1 MGSELSVYVRRTKIL
16 LFIVVLIC
24 MIVFIWKT
32 DFQSIK
38 HTLANIGFKFFY
50 LLIIT
55 YLAYFFG
62 TWSWHVTLKKNRSKI
77 SILQLFSIRQVGETV
92 GQYNPTSIIG
102 GDLLKAQMLGRYHI
116 DQLSA
121 IESVATARITAVLSQ
136 ILIFLFACIYLLYNN
151 SSLINSRYGYVF
163 CGLFILLIFLK
174 VYFFIWIS
182 KKKNQSNLPKE
193 LTKPNVLQTLI
204 QKSKGLLFNIS
215 QTYQNDP
222 KSFWYSY
229 LLAAI
234 HWLIGSLEFYLI
246 LIFLGF
252 NVSVIQGVLLDMS
265 VIVFK
270 SFAAFIP
277 GQLGIEE
284 LGNKIMLALIGIHS
298 ATAWITVSI
307 LRRAR
312 QIIWIGIGFI
322 LYFFIKKDVQ
332 HATFKA

>member
-1 MGSELSVYVRRTKIL
+1 MGSELSVYVKRAKIL
-16 LFIVVLIC
+16 LFIAVLFCVIIFIC
-24 MIVFIWKT
+24 KT
-32 DFQSIK
+32 DFQSVK
-38 HTLANIGFKFFY
+38 HALAKIGFKFFY
-50 LLIIT
+50 LLVIT
-55 YLAYFFG
+55 YLAYLFG

-102 GDLLKAQMLGRYHI
+102 GDLLKAQMLARYHI
-116 DQLSA
+116 DQQSA

-136 ILIFLFACIYLLYNN
+136 ILIFLIACIYLLYYN
-151 SSLINSRYGYVF
+151 SSFINSWYGYLF
-163 CGLFILLIFLK
+163 CLLFVLLILLK

-182 KKKNQSNLPKE
+182 KKKDQSNLPNE
-193 LTKPNVLQTLI
+193 LIKPNLLQTLI
-204 QKSKGLLFNIS
+204 KKSKTLLINIS
-215 QTYQNDP
+215 HTYQNDP
-222 KSFWYSY
+222 QSFWYSY

-252 NVSVIQGVLLDMS
+252 DVSVIQGVLLDMS

-284 LGNKIMLALIGIHS
+284 LGNKLMLSLVGIHS

-312 QIIWIGIGFI
+312 QILWIGIGFI